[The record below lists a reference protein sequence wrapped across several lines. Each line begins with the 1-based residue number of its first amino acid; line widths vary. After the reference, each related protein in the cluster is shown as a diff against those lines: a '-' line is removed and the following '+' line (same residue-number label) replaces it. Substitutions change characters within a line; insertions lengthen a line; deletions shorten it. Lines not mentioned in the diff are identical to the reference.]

1 MVLKKIHG
9 NRDYETE
16 MSSIQTAQ
24 TSFQVL
30 NKPLR
35 LVSMKLI
42 QYDPI

>member
-24 TSFQVL
+24 TSFQVPKNL
-30 NKPLR
+30 
-35 LVSMKLI
+35 
-42 QYDPI
+42 